1 MKQAKR
7 YLCFALSL
15 CLLFSLASCTSG
27 SQPGEPAGPEEKPY
41 EPALDPQTTG
51 SVIVVGHSSNF
62 EALESA
68 FNRFAEFYPNV
79 KMSYTYLDDYSNTLA
94 AALTSEEAP
103 DIFFMYPRM
112 ITGQAREDL
121 LALAE
126 DLSEDSLNIDL
137 SSIRENLLQRDAE
150 GHLPMV
156 PVYCATYGMM
166 VNEDLF
172 AKEGIAIPE
181 TYADLISACDAFRE
195 AGYESPVMGYN
206 QGSFFT
212 FPLYYPYFCAQ
223 ILSEGPESIEEVNSM
238 GAAGGEHLRSTLEL
252 LDDFMNHGCAD
263 PELSKMMENDYQD
276 VIMRFFEGNVPMMM
290 ASSNTVSGTQKRE
303 SQSEAFTA
311 SPFVYSFRPVPTT
324 EEGGYFLTSVSMGF
338 AVNQKSKNLD
348 LTNEFMRFLVTTEQ
362 MNQVAADK
370 RMVTPCKDMSLD
382 SVYAAFGELP
392 EDHVIYQYEIGI
404 SGDADSQVQKA
415 CWQLS
420 NGLISIEDAVNGFG
434 NLQDK

>member
-1 MKQAKR
+1 MNSVKR
-7 YLCFALSL
+7 TLCLALTL
-15 CLLFSLASCTSG
+15 CLLLALPGCTTG
-27 SQPGEPAGPEEKPY
+27 GQPQGYAEPEAKPY
-41 EPALDPQTTG
+41 EPSLDPQTEG
-51 SVIVVGHSSNF
+51 SVSVVGHYSNF

-68 FNRFAEFYPNV
+68 FNRFEAFYPNV
-79 KMSYTYLDDYSNTLA
+79 KMSYTYLDDYSNTVA

-112 ITGQAREDL
+112 ISGQTREDL

-126 DLSEDSLNIDL
+126 DLSDESLNIDL
-137 SSIRENLLQRDAE
+137 SSIREDLLQRD
-150 GHLPMV
+150 GQGRLPMV

-172 AKEGIAIPE
+172 KKEGVAIPS
-181 TYADLISACDAFRE
+181 TYSELVSACEAFRA
-195 AGYESPVMGYN
+195 AGYDSPIMGYN

-223 ILSEGPESIEEVNSM
+223 ILSEGPEALEEVNGM

-252 LDDFMNHGCAD
+252 LDDFMDHGCAD

-276 VIMRFFEGNVPMMM
+276 VIMRFFEGDVPMMM

-311 SPFVYSFRPVPTT
+311 SPFTYSFRPVPST

-338 AVNQKSKNLD
+338 AVNQKSANLD

-434 NLQDK
+434 DLQDK

>member
-1 MKQAKR
+1 MNSVKR
-7 YLCFALSL
+7 TLCLALTL
-15 CLLFSLASCTSG
+15 CLLLALPGCTTG
-27 SQPGEPAGPEEKPY
+27 GQPQGNAEPEAKPY
-41 EPALDPQTTG
+41 EPSLDPQTEG
-51 SVIVVGHSSNF
+51 SVSVVGHYSNF

-68 FNRFAEFYPNV
+68 FNRFEAFYPNV
-79 KMSYTYLDDYSNTLA
+79 KMSYTYLDDYSNTVA

-112 ITGQAREDL
+112 ITGQTREDL

-137 SSIRENLLQRDAE
+137 SSIRENLLQRD
-150 GHLPMV
+150 GQGRLPMV

-212 FPLYYPYFCAQ
+212 FPLYYPFFCAQ
-223 ILSEGPESIEEVNSM
+223 ILSEGPESIEEVNGM
-238 GAAGGEHLRSTLEL
+238 GATGGEHLRSTLEL
-252 LDDFMNHGCAD
+252 LDDFMDHGCAD

-276 VIMRFFEGNVPMMM
+276 VIMRFFEGDVPMMM

-311 SPFVYSFRPVPTT
+311 SPFTYSFRPVPST

-338 AVNQKSKNLD
+338 AVNQKSANLD